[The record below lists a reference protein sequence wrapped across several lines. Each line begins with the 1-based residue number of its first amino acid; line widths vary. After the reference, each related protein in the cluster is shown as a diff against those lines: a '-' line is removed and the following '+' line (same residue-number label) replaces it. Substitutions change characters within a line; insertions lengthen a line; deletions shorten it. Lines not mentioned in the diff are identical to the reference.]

1 MSFNNQNSLYY
12 LKIIMGILNFII
24 LSFLFAVICFTTHY
38 VIENYSSKSFL
49 ENVTYLPEEPTRIL
63 VIVFAA
69 FFLLVYMIELR
80 QKIPVDSRLSQFIC
94 FIEIFLCLIIMRF
107 EYMSY
112 NGILL
117 LVIADIASSI
127 RDKHNQGLFL
137 FIMSFIY
144 IISDYDIISMSFKMI
159 SFREFLSIYNT
170 NERMILTGIQNAL
183 ISLNIIVFIMY
194 MIILMRNQMQERKR
208 IASLNLQLQTA
219 NEKLQE
225 MNEQLKDYAQMQKK
239 LGEVGERNRI
249 AREIHD
255 TLGHTMTGLSVGLD
269 ACITLI
275 DYSVEET
282 KKQLQ
287 VLSDVARRGIQ
298 DIRRSVNKL
307 RPDAL
312 EKQSLEEALRKLF
325 TETMLMSDV
334 YIQYRSTIPQ
344 LQFNTDEEDTIF
356 RVIQEGITNAIRHG
370 KATKIF
376 VDIHKQEKWLIIN
389 IKDNGIGCE
398 EVHTGFGLI
407 HMKERIQMLHGEM
420 TYNGSHGFCIV
431 AKIPIRWGEDYD

>member
-1 MSFNNQNSLYY
+1 
-12 LKIIMGILNFII
+12 MGGLNFII
-24 LSFLFAVICFTTHY
+24 LSFVFIVIFLTTNY
-38 VIENYSSKSFL
+38 VVENDSSKSFL
-49 ENVTYLPEEPTRIL
+49 ENITYLPEEPTKVL

-69 FFLLVYMIELR
+69 FFMLVYMIELR
-80 QKIPVDSRLSQFIC
+80 QKISVKTRLSQFTC
-94 FIEIFLCLIIMRF
+94 FIEIFLCLVIMRF

-117 LVIADIASSI
+117 LVIADVATSI

-137 FIMSFIY
+137 LIMSFIY
-144 IISDYDIISMSFKMI
+144 IISDYDIISMRFKMI

-170 NERMILTGIQNAL
+170 SERMLLTGIHNAL

-194 MIILMRNQMQERKR
+194 MIILMRNQMKERAR
-208 IASLNLQLQTA
+208 IALLNQQLQTA

-225 MNEQLKDYAQMQKK
+225 MNEQLKDYAQMQKE

-312 EKQSLEEALRKLF
+312 EKRSLEEALKKLF
-325 TETMLMSDV
+325 NDTMLMSDV
-334 YIQYRSTIPQ
+334 YIQYRSSIPR
-344 LQFNTDEEDTIF
+344 LQFHIDEEDAIF

-376 VDIHKQEKWLIIN
+376 VDIHKQEKWLVVN

-398 EVHTGFGLI
+398 EVHTGFGLM
-407 HMKERIQMLHGEM
+407 HMKERIQMLHGEV
-420 TYNGSHGFCIV
+420 TYNGSHGFCII
-431 AKIPIRWGEDYD
+431 AKIPIRWSEDYD